1 MHQRDL
7 CRLKPCK
14 NIKTEQR
21 AHTPAPL
28 RAAGDCKG
36 DCTWQVVCL
45 SYSVPPH
52 PLMSGFG
59 EHVLTRANSS
69 ASLSV
74 SLSHFR
80 FLAASSLLLSRPNPC
95 RPPPFCSSLSSS
107 SSSSFPPLLIPHLF
121 FHPFSYLRPHSLC
134 CLSDAEQT
142 ICVRCSSIPN
152 LYAFSYSSTNY
163 IIMNINLNYTLPSCL
178 RPGLHRPREGGRERD
193 FMMRYCP

>member
-1 MHQRDL
+1 M
-7 CRLKPCK
+7 
-14 NIKTEQR
+14 
-21 AHTPAPL
+21 
-28 RAAGDCKG
+28 
-36 DCTWQVVCL
+36 CL

-69 ASLSV
+69 ACLSV

-80 FLAASSLLLSRPNPC
+80 FLGASSLLLSCPIPVA
-95 RPPPFCSSLSSS
+95 PPFFAPLCLLLLLLL
-107 SSSSFPPLLIPHLF
+107 FPPSFFLIFFCTLFPTSVLTLCAACQMRSKRFACVVLLYLISMPSLLI
-121 FHPFSYLRPHSLC
+121 
-134 CLSDAEQT
+134 
-142 ICVRCSSIPN
+142 
-152 LYAFSYSSTNY
+152 TNY